1 MFIMFVTLYDFC
13 YSETKLDIFLQHC
26 CICIIKKVNNNVQT
40 ITHNGSP
47 QEKLADTKCMV
58 STNYQFREACY
69 SFAGTKCAAPVI
81 SQK

>member
-1 MFIMFVTLYDFC
+1 MCKRLHMIASF
-13 YSETKLDIFLQHC
+13 
-26 CICIIKKVNNNVQT
+26 
-40 ITHNGSP
+40 

-58 STNYQFREACY
+58 SANYQLREACY

>member
-1 MFIMFVTLYDFC
+1 MCKRLHTMVP
-13 YSETKLDIFLQHC
+13 
-26 CICIIKKVNNNVQT
+26 
-40 ITHNGSP
+40 P

-58 STNYQFREACY
+58 SANYQLREACY